1 MQFLDD
7 LKSMCAELETRG
19 RLSWH
24 EYFASLALLVSARS
38 PCQRLHVGCAIVR
51 ENRVLCTGYNG
62 FFSGVPHRSIF
73 ANGHEQATVHAEVL
87 SFLLEFTLACNSD
100 VGQRSKTPLHMPHAL
115 ASRLQEQPLTL
126 RTIPVSLLFACVFT
140 FLLEA
145 MSVARSVRLALA
157 FMCQVN
163 DVHRSKLPCLSL
175 RCQLLQD
182 PCRRWHQPNFLHR

>member
-1 MQFLDD
+1 MMAEENQQKSLPSPPEAVRMQFLDD

-73 ANGHEQATVHAEVL
+73 ANGHEQATVHAEQNAVAHAAR
-87 SFLLEFTLACNSD
+87 T
-100 VGQRSKTPLHMPHAL
+100 GIAL
-115 ASRLQEQPLTL
+115 AGATAYITHYPCVNCYKTLVAAGISQIFYIDDYRNDEIVAELSTLSR
-126 RTIPVSLLFACVFT
+126 
-140 FLLEA
+140 
-145 MSVARSVRLALA
+145 VAVDKLADYRPSTKNNVKEGG
-157 FMCQVN
+157 Q
-163 DVHRSKLPCLSL
+163 
-175 RCQLLQD
+175 
-182 PCRRWHQPNFLHR
+182 